1 MIEKENK
8 LQAGMTD
15 EELSEV
21 SGGDKTIYEYNFYDI
36 ESKSQKAGIK
46 IVDEEVKESWGLE
59 KLNDRD
65 KAQLSDKVKK
75 KVGL

>member
-1 MIEKENK
+1 MIEKNK
-8 LQAGMTD
+8 EIQEGMTD

-21 SGGDKTIYEYNFYDI
+21 SGGRKIDKYKFYDI
-36 ESKSQKAGIK
+36 ESKSQKAYIEIEDGK
-46 IVDEEVKESWGLE
+46 VKDSWGLD

-65 KAQLSDKVKK
+65 KSQLSDSVKK

>member
-1 MIEKENK
+1 MIEKKSKKRE
-8 LQAGMTD
+8 GMTD

-21 SGGDKTIYEYNFYDI
+21 SGGRTDIYKFYHIGEDSEPVAI
-36 ESKSQKAGIK
+36 LEVNDGKPKWTKGNAG
-46 IVDEEVKESWGLE
+46 

-65 KAQLSDKVKK
+65 KSQLPISVKK